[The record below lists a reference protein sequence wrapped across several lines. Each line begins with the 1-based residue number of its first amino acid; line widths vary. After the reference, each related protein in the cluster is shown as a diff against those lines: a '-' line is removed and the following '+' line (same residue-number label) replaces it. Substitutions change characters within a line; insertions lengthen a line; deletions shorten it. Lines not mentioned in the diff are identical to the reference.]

1 MMTLKLSTKLIV
13 VNIAK
18 KNTSKNINNEQL

>member
-1 MMTLKLSTKLIV
+1 MMTLKLSTKQIV

-18 KNTSKNINNEQL
+18 KNTSKNINDEQL